1 VIERPDA
8 LLRAPLTQRRVSF
21 CPGGRFRATFA
32 CFTAERYRIVANRD
46 SPSSS
51 LRAMKLRPC
60 LLMCAALAGCGDN
73 ESPKLAPDGNQPD
86 SAAPIDAAPPAMPH
100 KVIVMVWDGLRPDS
114 VTMADTPRLVE
125 LGQRGVAFKDNHST
139 YPTFTMMNAASFA
152 TGGRPAQTGFY
163 GNTFWAPG
171 ATGNNAGGTAA
182 NFRNPIFTED
192 YAILTDLDALYQGK
206 LLLIGSLFEAAQ
218 AAHLK
223 TAAVGK
229 SGPAFLQDRKKGGVI
244 IDEAFAW
251 PQSLVD
257 SITAAGKAVPQTT
270 PVAYGLALDIT
281 KPNPTAGIAPVV
293 LDDAVTSDPTNTG
306 GSRNNVANLYLMN
319 VYLDQILGPQQPDLS
334 LLWFRTPDTTE
345 HTYGPGSA
353 NYKDGL
359 RQQDML
365 LGALVAKLAAVGLTD
380 KTDIIVVSDHGH
392 TTVSGP
398 LDLFPLRAIAPGTAG
413 APASVGAKDA
423 NGFSVSGDVRLADL
437 LTRAGFR
444 AFDGV
449 GCTNDPVLSG
459 IKADGIHV
467 YPQLT
472 DTAGTVCPP
481 AATPARKYVTP
492 GFAVPATLQAKDIV
506 IAANGGSDYLYVPDH
521 DAQTVTNVVKF
532 LQSREEIGAIF
543 VSGRYDALPGT
554 LKLDDV
560 DLEGTHD
567 RSPDLIVSFNFDET
581 AIVNGLPGIEF
592 ESAPGSGG
600 NRGMHGSF
608 SPTDVHNT
616 LYAAGPDFKVGFS
629 DTLPTANVDVAP
641 TVAKI
646 LGVQLPGAVGRSLDE
661 ALVGGPAIDQFQ
673 VTTAMITPATKATG
687 LVMKL
692 PTSPT
697 GADTSGRTSY
707 TIQLAKK
714 TLTAGGKSYTYFDS
728 AKAIRE

>member
-1 VIERPDA
+1 
-8 LLRAPLTQRRVSF
+8 
-21 CPGGRFRATFA
+21 
-32 CFTAERYRIVANRD
+32 
-46 SPSSS
+46 
-51 LRAMKLRPC
+51 MKLRPY

-73 ESPKLAPDGNQPD
+73 EAAKLAPDGNQPD
-86 SAAPIDAAPPAMPH
+86 SAAPIDAAPPATPH

-114 VTMADTPRLVE
+114 VTVADTPNLVQ
-125 LGQRGVAFKDNHST
+125 LGERGVAFKDNHST

-163 GNTFWAPG
+163 GNTFWAPD
-171 ATGNNAGGTAA
+171 ATGNNASGTAA
-182 NFRNPIFTED
+182 NFRSPIFTED

-229 SGPAFLQDRKKGGVI
+229 SGPAFLQDRKKGGFI
-244 IDEAFAW
+244 IDENFAW
-251 PQSLVD
+251 PQALVD
-257 SITAAGKAVPQTT
+257 SIVAANKPVPLTN
-270 PVAYGLALDIT
+270 PIAYGLALDMT
-281 KPNPTAGIAPVV
+281 KPSPTAGVAPV
-293 LDDAVTSDPTNTG
+293 LLADKATSDPTNDS
-306 GSRNNVANLYLMN
+306 GSRNNAANLYLMN
-319 VYLDQILGPQQPDLS
+319 VYLGQILGPEQPDLS

-345 HTYGPGSA
+345 HTYGPGSL

-359 RQQDML
+359 RQQDLL
-365 LGALVAKLAAVGLTD
+365 LGALVAKLAEVGLAD

-392 TTVSGP
+392 STVSGP
-398 LDLFPLRAIAPGTAG
+398 LDLFPLRAIVPGAAG
-413 APASVGAKDA
+413 APSTVGDKDA

-459 IKADGIHV
+459 IKADNTPV
-467 YPQLT
+467 YPP
-472 DTAGTVCPP
+472 TAGACGSATSFITPPFLVP
-481 AATPARKYVTP
+481 AAADLRP
-492 GFAVPATLQAKDIV
+492 KDIV

-521 DAQTVTNVVKF
+521 DPQTVVNVVKF

-543 VSGRYDALPGT
+543 VAGRYGVLPGT

-560 DLEGTHD
+560 DIEGTHG

-581 AIVNGLPGIEF
+581 VVVNGLPGIEF

-608 SPTDVHNT
+608 SPIDVHNT
-616 LYAAGPDFKVGFS
+616 LYAAGPDFKAGFS
-629 DTLPTANVDVAP
+629 DTLPTGNVDVAP

-646 LGVQLPGAVGRSLDE
+646 LGLQLPGAVGRSLDE
-661 ALVGGPAIDQFQ
+661 ALVSGPAIDQFQ
-673 VTTAMITPATKATG
+673 VTTAVVTPATKATG

-697 GADTSGRTSY
+697 GADVDPGKTSY